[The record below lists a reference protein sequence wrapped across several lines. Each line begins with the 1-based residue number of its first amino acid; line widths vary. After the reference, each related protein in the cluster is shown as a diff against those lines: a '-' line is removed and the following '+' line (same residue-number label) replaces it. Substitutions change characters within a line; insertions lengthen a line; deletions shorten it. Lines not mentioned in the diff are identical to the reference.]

1 MNKRNTS
8 FRGGFHSNPVPKGFS
23 SITELLEEDVFIVG
37 YPKSGNTWFQNLVA
51 GVVYGV
57 DSRLSPPLLAN
68 DLVPDVHA
76 TEIYRRYA
84 TPTFFKSHHLP
95 VRSYRRVIYLLR
107 DGRDA
112 MVSYLH
118 FLEAIHNKKLDFQGL
133 VETGLSLS
141 SCKWHEHVQAWDRN
155 PYQAD
160 LLVIRYENLVEHPLE
175 ELQRFCTFIGLD
187 RDEGHLSAV
196 AEAASFRNLRAKEIR
211 LGMGQPDRWPSN
223 KFFFRRGK
231 VGSYLDE
238 MPQSVLEAFLRDAA
252 PTLEQFGYSIAA
264 EPEAIPTA
272 ARSEQWE
279 I

>member
-1 MNKRNTS
+1 MKEKCAS
-8 FRGGFHSNPVPKGFS
+8 LRGWLHFKPAPKGFTP
-23 SITELLEEDVFIVG
+23 ITEFSGEDVFIVG

-57 DSRLSPPLLAN
+57 DPRLSPPLLAN
-68 DLVPDVHA
+68 DLVPDVQA
-76 TEIYRRYA
+76 TEVYRRYA

-95 VRSYRRVIYLLR
+95 VGSYRRVVYLLR

-118 FLEAIHNKKLDFQGL
+118 FLEAIHNKKVDFQGL
-133 VETGLSLS
+133 VETGLSFI
-141 SCKWHEHVQAWDRN
+141 SCKWHEHVQAWHSN
-155 PYQAD
+155 PYSAD
-160 LLVIRYENLVEHPLE
+160 LLVIRYENLVQQPLE
-175 ELQRFCTFIGLD
+175 ELQRFCRFIGLD
-187 RDEGHLSAV
+187 RNEGHLCAS
-196 AEAASFRNLRAKEIR
+196 AEAASFGNLRAKETR

-223 KFFFRRGK
+223 RFFFRRGK

-252 PTLEQFGYSIAA
+252 PTLEQFGYSITA
-264 EPEAIPTA
+264 ETEGTAVA
-272 ARSEQWE
+272 ARTEQWE